1 MNELNKQL
9 RAKIRKSNP
18 GQPEQQDIVVEEI
31 KTEPQNL
38 DVETLPAGFYQEQ
51 ELVKLL
57 LMYGNNE
64 IDIDGFDENDNPV
77 VYRINVAAFIIDDLK
92 NDDIL
97 FKDETHRMIFDIFD
111 KALDDE
117 VIPKEQFFISHEN
130 EKIAELAANLLSSK
144 YKLDNWEKHEIKV
157 KTETDV
163 LSKMV
168 YTSILRFKDMVIDE
182 KRIELTRQIM
192 ETPDI
197 DNQIILLAKKK
208 KLDDLRIKINKE
220 LGIVIAK

>member
-1 MNELNKQL
+1 M
-9 RAKIRKSNP
+9 
-18 GQPEQQDIVVEEI
+18 
-31 KTEPQNL
+31 
-38 DVETLPAGFYQEQ
+38 
-51 ELVKLL
+51 
-57 LMYGNNE
+57 
-64 IDIDGFDENDNPV
+64 
-77 VYRINVAAFIIDDLK
+77 
-92 NDDIL
+92 
-97 FKDETHRMIFDIFD
+97 
-111 KALDDE
+111 
-117 VIPKEQFFISHEN
+117 
-130 EKIAELAANLLSSK
+130 
-144 YKLDNWEKHEIKV
+144 